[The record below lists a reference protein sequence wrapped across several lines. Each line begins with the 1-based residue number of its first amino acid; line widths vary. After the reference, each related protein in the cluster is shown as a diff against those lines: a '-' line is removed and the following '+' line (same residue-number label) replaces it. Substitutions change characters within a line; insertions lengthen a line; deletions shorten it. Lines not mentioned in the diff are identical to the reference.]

1 MAEFERLGLIAGG
14 GDLPVYVAEAAQGGD
29 RLACVIA
36 LKGFADPTRYESP
49 IIRGIAQLGQV
60 VKDLRL
66 ADCDAV
72 CFAGIVTRPDF
83 SALKP
88 DLKGMT
94 FLPQALAAATR
105 GDDALL
111 RAIVGFFEKEG
122 FTVIG
127 ANDIADE
134 LLVAPG
140 LIGTVE
146 PGQGVR
152 ADAAKALHIAGVTGA
167 EDIGQGA
174 VVCDGLVLAV
184 EAQEGTDQMLA
195 RVAGLPPELRGSA
208 MTRKGVLAKRPK
220 PDQERRID
228 LPVIGVSTVEGAAR
242 AGLAGIVIPAGGAM
256 VLGREAVARAADAA
270 GLAVWAVSMDELAGV
285 ADDRN
290 SDRKH

>member
-1 MAEFERLGLIAGG
+1 MAVYQRLGLIAGG
-14 GDLPVYVAEAAQGGD
+14 GDLPVYVAQAAQSGD

-36 LKGFADPTRYESP
+36 LKGFADPTRYDCP
-49 IIRGIAQLGQV
+49 VIRGIAQLGQV
-60 VKDLRL
+60 VKDLRQ

-88 DLKGMT
+88 DLKGMA
-94 FLPQALAAATR
+94 FLPQALTAAAR

-134 LLVAPG
+134 LLVEPG
-140 LIGTVE
+140 LIGSIE
-146 PGQGVR
+146 PSAVTR
-152 ADAAKALHIAGVTGA
+152 SDAAKALHIAGVTGA

-174 VVCDGLVLAV
+174 VVCEGLVLAV

-195 RVAGLPPELRGSA
+195 RVAGLPAELRGDELS
-208 MTRKGVLAKRPK
+208 RKGVLAKRPK
-220 PDQERRID
+220 PGQERRID
-228 LPVIGVSTVEGAAR
+228 LPVIGVSTVHGAAR

-256 VLGREAVARAADAA
+256 VLGREAVAQAADAS
-270 GLAVWAVSMDELAGV
+270 GLAVWAVEMDGQ
-285 ADDRN
+285 ADDAN
-290 SDRKH
+290 A